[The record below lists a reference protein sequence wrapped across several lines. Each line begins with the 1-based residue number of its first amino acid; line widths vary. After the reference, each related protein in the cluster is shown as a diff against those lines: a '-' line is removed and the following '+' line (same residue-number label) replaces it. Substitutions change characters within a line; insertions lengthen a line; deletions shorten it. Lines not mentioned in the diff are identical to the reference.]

1 MILHRCVARNKLADK
16 ERRSQA
22 GRLVVNN
29 SPTLPGTG
37 HVKTIRLPQFISPPP
52 PSNLWVVQ
60 GGNMTIECL
69 ATGTNVGVRWTLN
82 SSTIGST
89 ASSQTTNWLHD
100 RQWTGSTTGPGYL
113 SLMDVNPSMAGHYS
127 CVAITTVASDGSSV
141 AAVTSMTQSTT
152 VHVATVPQF
161 IRVPK
166 SQVFP
171 TAKTVRF
178 ECEVTGIPSPE
189 IRWLKVIEFFKIF
202 ELTSKDRGLDIRI
215 ELDRVF

>member
-1 MILHRCVARNKLADK
+1 
-16 ERRSQA
+16 
-22 GRLVVNN
+22 
-29 SPTLPGTG
+29 
-37 HVKTIRLPQFISPPP
+37 
-52 PSNLWVVQ
+52 
-60 GGNMTIECL
+60 
-69 ATGTNVGVRWTLN
+69 
-82 SSTIGST
+82 
-89 ASSQTTNWLHD
+89 
-100 RQWTGSTTGPGYL
+100 
-113 SLMDVNPSMAGHYS
+113 MDVNPSMAGHYS

-215 ELDRVF
+215 EFFNDA